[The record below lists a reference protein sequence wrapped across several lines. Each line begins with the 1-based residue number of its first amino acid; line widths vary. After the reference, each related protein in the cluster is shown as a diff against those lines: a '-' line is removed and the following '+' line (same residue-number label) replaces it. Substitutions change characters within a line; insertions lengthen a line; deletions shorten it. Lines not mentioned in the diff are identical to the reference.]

1 MPDILQGNNAEA
13 RLLADERFL
22 RKIAYPLPLE
32 VALFLIG
39 VPTLFY
45 IARQRA
51 KKSSREDLTSDRRG
65 NQVSSG
71 NLAHGGVRV
80 SEPGRNA
87 ISPGRPV

>member
-51 KKSSREDLTSDRRG
+51 
-65 NQVSSG
+65 
-71 NLAHGGVRV
+71 
-80 SEPGRNA
+80 
-87 ISPGRPV
+87 